1 MSTIHPTAVIAPGAE
16 LGADVEIG
24 PYCVIGPNV
33 RVGDGTRLL
42 SHVALDGHLTL
53 GRGCR
58 VFPFASLGAITQDL
72 KYRGGAPRAEIGDET
87 TIRECVT
94 INTATADGDVTRVGS
109 RCLLMAYSHVAHDCV
124 VGDEVILANSVA
136 LAGHVTVEDR
146 ASLGGMVGVPQFLR
160 IGTMAYVGACT
171 KLTNDVPPYMI
182 VDGTPP
188 EVRSINAVG
197 LQRRGFSTEAV
208 EGLRVAQRI
217 LCREGLNVRQA
228 VDRIRA
234 EISGPEIDRLTA
246 FIDGSKRGIIR

>member
-16 LGADVEIG
+16 LGVDVEVG
-24 PYCVIGPNV
+24 PYCVIGPHV
-33 RVGDGTRLL
+33 RVGDGTHLV
-42 SHVALDGHLTL
+42 SHVVLDGHLTL

-72 KYRGGAPRAEIGDET
+72 KYRGGAPRAEIGDDT

-136 LAGHVTVEDR
+136 LAGHVTIEDR
-146 ASLGGMVGVPQFLR
+146 ASLGGMSGVHQFGRVGTLAY
-160 IGTMAYVGACT
+160 IGALAKVTQ
-171 KLTNDVPPYMI
+171 DVMPYMI
-182 VDGTPP
+182 VDGHPAET
-188 EVRSINAVG
+188 RSINLVG
-197 LQRRGFSTEAV
+197 LQRRGHSAEACAD
-208 EGLRVAQRI
+208 LRTAHRI

-228 VDRIRA
+228 LERIRA
-234 EISGPEIDRLTA
+234 ELSGPEIDRLTA
-246 FIDGSKRGIIR
+246 FIERSERGIIR